1 MGGLGWGWGNRLL
14 CLPPRTRPLKFTI
27 AASIPRQG
35 AVVALDS
42 MGLHNSGP
50 QPDLAHQF
58 INFMLD
64 GKNSAELTNLIGS
77 GNPNLDALRYIKP
90 ELAHDQAIFPDAQH
104 LAHVEMFRDLDRMHR
119 RILSRMWTE
128 IKLR

>member
-14 CLPPRTRPLKFTI
+14 CLPPRTRPHKFTI
-27 AASIPRQG
+27 AASIPKQG
-35 AVVALDS
+35 AVLALDS
-42 MGLHNSGP
+42 MVLHTSGP
-50 QPDLAHQF
+50 RPDLAHQF
-58 INFMLD
+58 IDFMLD
-64 GKNSAELTNLIGS
+64 GKNSAELSNLIGS

-90 ELAHDQAIFPDAQH
+90 EIARDPAIFPDAQH
-104 LAHVEMFRDLDRMHR
+104 LAQVEMLRDLDRMHR